1 VIYREEV
8 LGIIGAP
15 ADIIVELAG
24 FTNSSKEPMKRKK
37 SKEELERI
45 RREAENHPRVRQ
57 LRELEARG
65 WAELRARRQAQD
77 DSHADDR

>member
-1 VIYREEV
+1 
-8 LGIIGAP
+8 
-15 ADIIVELAG
+15 
-24 FTNSSKEPMKRKK
+24 MKRKK